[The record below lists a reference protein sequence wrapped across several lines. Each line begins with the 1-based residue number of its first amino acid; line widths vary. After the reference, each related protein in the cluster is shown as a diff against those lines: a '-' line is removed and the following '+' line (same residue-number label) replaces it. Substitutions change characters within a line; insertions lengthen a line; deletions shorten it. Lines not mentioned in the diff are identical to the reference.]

1 MHVSKAV
8 RRGVHQ
14 LHSFILALLLAIP
27 SNSLNLCALAE
38 DEIDPS
44 QPKLDITFRPE
55 SSSIAEPPATA
66 VAANQPLLITRIE
79 ELVDRLKPL
88 QHDKRRAI
96 VIPEQSL
103 IKPKLPGRQTV
114 ESFPPQATSTSQ
126 PKPSKQA
133 LASNLRPLT
142 VERISHSGNVDNI
155 EELSITFSQPMV
167 AIGEMK
173 PAAPSSLVTLT
184 PQPAGHW
191 RWVGTQTILFIPEN
205 KRFPKSTEYKVN
217 IPAGTKAAN
226 GDVLA
231 EEKSYTI
238 ITPSISI
245 RPVEL
250 SEPLPKIA
258 TPILVATFDQDADSA
273 EILKYISVS
282 LGKDKY
288 PIGLADIAELDK
300 TFQAKIATWNKKR
313 WIAYKPLKALPL
325 GQTVDVTFSSGAPS
339 LEGPLRSTKSPQ
351 YHFKT
356 HGPLIPIKT
365 SMRGGH
371 PENGATLSFSNV
383 LDQTKFKAEMVKIS
397 PASSELT
404 PTAYG
409 NNIFIQGAF
418 KPFAKYHITID
429 KNLTNIYGQTLGKSY
444 VTALKTGPLYSA
456 LSNNKILVN
465 LPTKQPTYR
474 FWAQG
479 SPTVKVLIRKNI
491 PEDWWQFRKCL
502 DSKREPTPGTI
513 VSEQTITIKKE
524 GESIAVNLQPYLK
537 EGSGQFTLEVETTES
552 KPEERL
558 RIYTWLQVTDI
569 AIDAF
574 ASNNLRILTS
584 SLSTAAPIGNVNLN
598 LLPADQTTNSAQDG
612 QAVMTLDTNDYQA
625 CLLIARKNNDIAI
638 LPASDYGPGWR
649 HNPTYAQTHWYAVSD
664 RGLYKPGETV
674 YIKGWA
680 RNLDYTKNDALKL
693 SLPEFKKVSYKLM
706 VTGMEDLCQGEADV
720 DQSGGFSIIM
730 KIPNKVNLGTAYL
743 SIWEGP
749 AQKEIAHSSA
759 LVKDL
764 ERRYRTSTSV
774 EINIQEF
781 RRPEFELSVAS
792 TKGNTMI
799 MGQATTLEAAA
810 KYFTGSG
817 LPRAPIDWNMVATPS
832 RYAPPGW
839 HDYSFYSGYSNSYYG
854 SKTGKVKINNNPDS
868 VTSSLKTRTNSL
880 GLSKMNLEIKEL
892 KRSQPLS
899 VTCEATVTDI
909 NKQKWSDKVSILVHP
924 SDTCIGVKAN
934 KSWYHI
940 NETVSASYIATD
952 LDGKAKEGSRIEL
965 SLLRTAADSP
975 QQLEIAHRSL
985 TSEAKPT
992 EIEFPADQAGYY
1004 MLVATSFDNLGRCSE
1019 SSTSWSVEKHEARS
1033 SETAQQNVVKLTADS
1048 KEYQPGDTAE
1058 IIVDAPFS
1066 PAQGLVTITRH
1077 NIISTAPLKLTTKS
1091 TVVKVP
1097 VSEDDYP
1104 NFSVEV
1110 HLSGNQAAFATG
1122 SVNLAVPPKAR
1133 ALKLTLK
1140 PASKDVSPGN
1150 ETAIT
1155 IDVHDAQGK
1164 AIKNAKVALA
1174 VADEAVLALA
1184 KHKWE
1189 DPLALFYPNANPRTH
1204 YRFGRNFVVI
1214 PTAPNALKKET
1225 RESSKN
1231 RRDRGNSSREG
1242 YRIEGPRDMNMFQVE
1257 PTVVDE
1263 RHYSDS
1269 GSSAREKSITVR
1281 QDFSALALFAP
1292 AIVTDENGRAT
1303 VKMHMPDS
1311 LTRYRIMAVAAA
1323 GSDRF
1328 GSAESSIS
1336 AKLSLTVK
1344 PSAPNFLNFG
1354 DTCTL
1359 PIVVQNDTDK
1369 PLTAEVLLRGS
1380 NINLGHGSASEQLSQ
1395 TVGQR
1400 VTVPAHD
1407 RIAANFA
1414 IATDQPGIANF
1425 QAAVVSGAMSDA
1437 AEFSIPIMVP
1447 ASTETF
1453 ATYGEIDNS
1462 GAVQKLNPPKNVYKE
1477 IGGLTV
1483 STSST
1488 AVQSLVDAYFYLH
1501 DYRFACS
1508 EQLSARL
1515 IAMLSLENVLTAFG
1529 KLEETDKAK
1538 FKTLVQN
1545 DIDLLSTRQRA
1556 NGGFGLWQQSDP
1568 YEWPYVSIQVIRALA
1583 LAKEKGYV
1591 VEQSKLDKGCEF
1603 LRRVMDYISSDYSPE
1618 ARYAIEAR
1626 AINVLHLMNETDASR
1641 AVALINQATA
1651 KIGKGQSAGTT
1662 LENLPIDRLQELLPL
1677 ESAAWLLPVI
1687 SKEES
1692 AARETAALRRLIS
1705 SQIKET
1711 ASTASCNADG
1721 YSDCDYY
1728 MFYSHNRT
1736 NAVVLEALMADQPNS
1751 SLIPKLV
1758 RGLLGHRKNGIW
1770 QGTQEN
1776 GYILQALDRYFSMYE
1791 SKTPNFE
1798 CQTWVGDTL
1807 ASIQQFKGRSTD
1819 TKSVTVPTEFLL
1831 THKNNEVLI
1840 AKNGP
1845 GRLYYR
1851 MALNYAPLDL
1861 AMKPADHGFTI
1872 ERTYTA
1878 VNKKSDVSRDEH
1890 GTWHIKAGAI
1900 VRSTVKF
1907 KTPGARYHVAMI
1919 DPLPAGAEP
1928 VNPELA
1934 GHSSLPTVQSKDE
1947 RIEETPETP
1956 TNLDPPPFNT
1966 DSINLYTRHWWPEYW
1981 FEHTNLRARQ
1991 AEAFS
1996 SLLNAGHYEYSY
2008 LMHATTAGDFHVA
2021 PAKVEEMYAAETF
2034 GRSATEHVVIE

>member
-14 LHSFILALLLAIP
+14 LRSFVLALLLAIP
-27 SNSLNLCALAE
+27 SNSFNLYALAE
-38 DEIDPS
+38 GEIDPS
-44 QPKLDITFRPE
+44 QPKLDLTIRPE
-55 SSSIAEPPATA
+55 SSSIAEPPTTA
-66 VAANQPLLITRIE
+66 VAANQPLSITRIE
-79 ELVDRLKPL
+79 ELVNRLKPL
-88 QHDKRRAI
+88 KHDKRREI

-103 IKPKLPGRQTV
+103 IKPKLPGRQTI
-114 ESFPPQATSTSQ
+114 ESFPPQAASTAQ
-126 PKPSKQA
+126 PKPSHQQ
-133 LASNLRPLT
+133 LASNLRPLRI
-142 VERISHSGNVDNI
+142 ERISHSGNVDNI

-173 PAAPSSLVTLT
+173 PPDPSALVTLT

-191 RWVGTQTILFIPEN
+191 RWIGTQTILFIPDN

-217 IPAGTKAAN
+217 IPAGTTAAN
-226 GDVLA
+226 GEVLA
-231 EEKSYTI
+231 EEQNYTI
-238 ITPSISI
+238 ITPAISI

-250 SEPLPKIA
+250 SEPVPKIA

-273 EILKYISVS
+273 EILKYISLSV
-282 LGKDKY
+282 GKEKF
-288 PIGLADIAELDK
+288 PVALADIADLDK

-313 WIAYKPLKALPL
+313 WIAYKPLKPLPL
-325 GQTVDVTFSSGAPS
+325 GQTVNVTFSSGAPS
-339 LEGPLRSTKSPQ
+339 LEGPLRTSKSPQ

-356 HGPLIPIKT
+356 HGPLTPVKT
-365 SMRGGH
+365 WLNGGH

-404 PTAYG
+404 PTIYD
-409 NNIFIQGAF
+409 NHIFIQGAF
-418 KPFAKYHITID
+418 KPFAKYQITID
-429 KNLTNIYGQTLGKSY
+429 KNLTDIYGQTLGKSY
-444 VTALKTGPLYSA
+444 VTTLKTGPLWSA
-456 LSNNKILVN
+456 LSDSKMLVT
-465 LPTKQPTYR
+465 LPSKQPTYR

-479 SPTVKVLIRKNI
+479 SATVKVVIRKNA
-491 PEDWWQFRKCL
+491 PEDWWQFRKHL
-502 DSKREPTPGTI
+502 DSKREPTPGI
-513 VSEQTITIKKE
+513 IISEQTITIKKE
-524 GESIAVNLQPYLK
+524 GESIAVNLQPYIK
-537 EGSGQFTLEVETTES
+537 EGCGQFTLAVETTES
-552 KPEERL
+552 KPEERR
-558 RIYTWLQVTDI
+558 RIYTWMQVTDI

-584 SLSTAAPIGNVNLN
+584 SLSTAAPIGNVNLK
-598 LLPADQTTNSAQDG
+598 LLPADQSTNSAEDG
-612 QAVMTLDTNDYQA
+612 QAVMTLDSNDYQA
-625 CLLIARKNNDIAI
+625 CLLIARKGNDIAI

-649 HNPTYAQTHWYAVSD
+649 HNPIYEQTHWYAVSD

-680 RNLDYTKNDALKL
+680 RNLDYTKNDALEL
-693 SLPEFKKVSYKLM
+693 TLPEFKKVSYKLM
-706 VTGMEDLCQGEADV
+706 VTGMEDLCQGEAEV

-749 AQKEIAHSSA
+749 APREIAHSSA

-764 ERRYRTSTSV
+764 ERRYRTSSSV

-792 TKGNTMI
+792 TEGNTMLV
-799 MGQATTLEAAA
+799 GQATTIKAAA

-817 LPRAPIDWNMVATPS
+817 LPGAPIDWNMVATPS
-832 RYAPPGW
+832 WYAPPGW
-839 HDYSFYSGYSNSYYG
+839 HDYSFYSGYSNSYYD
-854 SKTGKVKINNNPDS
+854 STTDKVKVNNNPDS
-868 VTSSLKTRTNSL
+868 VTSSLNTKTNSL
-880 GLSKMNLEIKEL
+880 GLSKMKLEIKEL

-899 VTCEATVTDI
+899 ITCEATVTDI
-909 NKQKWSDKVSILVHP
+909 NKQKWSDKLSILVHP

-934 KSWYHI
+934 KSYYHL
-940 NETVSASYIATD
+940 NETVSASSIATD
-952 LDGKAKEGSRIEL
+952 LDGKAKEGSRVEL

-975 QQLEIAHRSL
+975 QQIELAHRSL

-992 EIEFPADQAGYY
+992 EIEFPAEQAGYY
-1004 MLVATSFDNLGRCSE
+1004 MLVAKSFDKLGRCSE
-1019 SSTSWSVEKHEARS
+1019 SSTSWSVEKQEARS
-1033 SETAQQNVVKLTADS
+1033 SETAQQHVVKLTTDR
-1048 KEYQPGDTAE
+1048 KEYQPGESAE
-1058 IIVDAPFS
+1058 IIIDAPFS
-1066 PAQGLVTITRH
+1066 PAQGLVTTTRH
-1077 NIISTAPLKLTTKS
+1077 NIISTTPLKLTTKS
-1091 TVVKVP
+1091 AVIKVP
-1097 VSEDDYP
+1097 VNEDDYP
-1104 NFSVEV
+1104 NFSVQV
-1110 HLSGNQAAFATG
+1110 HLSGSQAAFATG
-1122 SVNLAVPPKAR
+1122 SVNLEVPPTAR
-1133 ALKLTLK
+1133 ALKLTVK
-1140 PASKDVSPGN
+1140 PESKDVSPGS

-1155 IDVHDAQGK
+1155 IDVKDAHGK
-1164 AIKNAKVALA
+1164 AVKNAIVALA

-1184 KHKWE
+1184 KHKWQ
-1189 DPLALFYPNANPRTH
+1189 DPIALFYPTAIPQTQC
-1204 YRFGRNFVVI
+1204 RFGRNSVVI
-1214 PTAPNALKKET
+1214 PAAPNALKKET
-1225 RESSKN
+1225 TASSKKRRN
-1231 RRDRGNSSREG
+1231 RNTLPGES
-1242 YRIEGPRDMNMFQVE
+1242 YRPEGPRDMNMFQVE

-1263 RHYSDS
+1263 RHFSDG
-1269 GSSAREKSITVR
+1269 GSTAREKTITVR

-1292 AIVTDENGRAT
+1292 AIFTDENGRAT

-1311 LTRYRIMAVAAA
+1311 LTRYRIMAVAAS

-1328 GSAESSIS
+1328 GSAESSIT
-1336 AKLSLTVK
+1336 AKLSLTAK

-1354 DTCTL
+1354 DSCTL
-1359 PIVVQNDTDK
+1359 PIVVQNETDK
-1369 PLTAEVLLRGS
+1369 PLNAEVLLRGS
-1380 NINLGHGSASEQLSQ
+1380 NINLLNCSDNEKQSQ
-1395 TVGQR
+1395 TVGQT

-1407 RIAANFA
+1407 RIAVNFA

-1453 ATYGEIDNS
+1453 ATYGEIDNG
-1462 GAVQKLNPPKNVYKE
+1462 GAVQRLNPPTNVYKE

-1529 KLEETDKAK
+1529 KLEDTDKAK

-1545 DIDLLSTRQRA
+1545 DIDLLSTRQRP
-1556 NGGFGLWQQSDP
+1556 NGGFGLWQASDP

-1583 LAKEKGYV
+1583 LAKDKGYV

-1603 LRRVMDYISSDYSPE
+1603 LRRVMDYVSSDYSPE

-1651 KIGKGQSAGTT
+1651 KIVLGDGAGTT

-1687 SKEES
+1687 SKDES
-1692 AARETAALRRLIS
+1692 AAKESAALRRLIS
-1705 SQIKET
+1705 SQVKET
-1711 ASTASCNADG
+1711 ASTASCNNGG

-1728 MFYSHNRT
+1728 MFYSRNRT
-1736 NAVVLEALMADQPNS
+1736 DAVVLESLMADQPNS

-1770 QGTQEN
+1770 EGTQEN
-1776 GYILQALDRYFSMYE
+1776 GYILQALDRYFSTYE
-1791 SKTPNFE
+1791 NKTPNFE

-1807 ASIQQFKGRSTD
+1807 ASINQFKGRSTE

-1831 THKNNEVLI
+1831 THKNNEVLV

-1878 VNKKSDVSRDEH
+1878 INKKSDVSRDEQ

-1947 RIEETPETP
+1947 RIEETPVTP

-1966 DSINLYTRHWWPEYW
+1966 DTINFHTRHWWPEYW
-1981 FEHTNLRARQ
+1981 FEHTNLRAHQ

-2021 PAKVEEMYAAETF
+2021 PAKVEEMYASETF